1 MPFDRTNTGT
11 LRRNERK
18 EKETHP
24 DFTGDMNINGTEFWL
39 SGWIKTAGENSK
51 NPGQK
56 FFSLAVKP
64 KEGQRPKTL
73 AEQKPEEFIDDD
85 IPF

>member
-11 LRRNERK
+11 LERNPRK
-18 EKETHP
+18 EKELQP
-24 DFTGDMNINGTEFWL
+24 DFTGDININGTEFWL
-39 SGWIKTAGENSK
+39 SGWIKTAGDHTK
-51 NPGQK
+51 NPGKK

-64 KEGQRPKTL
+64 KEEQRPKTM
-73 AEQKPEEFIDDD
+73 AEQEPEKFIDDD